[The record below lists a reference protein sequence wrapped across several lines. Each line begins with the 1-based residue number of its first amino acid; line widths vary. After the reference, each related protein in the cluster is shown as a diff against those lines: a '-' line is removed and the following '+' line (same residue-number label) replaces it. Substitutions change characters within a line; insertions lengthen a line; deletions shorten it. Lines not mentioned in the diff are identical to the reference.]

1 MDAAERAVSMAAGI
15 KTAQP
20 AFGGRPGS
28 KLDAER
34 VKGLR
39 IVQAMLILAVLGLA
53 GMLVLYFVGPAPHR
67 IARSGGTAGEAVLAP
82 SPTPSPTPVLAYQGP
97 FTPGQNVRVVNTGA
111 CLNARTYPG
120 VGAPV
125 WRCLPD
131 GSELRIVLGP
141 IYSDTMWWW
150 AVAQEGW
157 VAEPYLAPA
166 EEDGQ

>member
-1 MDAAERAVSMAAGI
+1 MAATAEI
-15 KTAQP
+15 AQP
-20 AFGGRPGS
+20 ASGS
-28 KLDAER
+28 RTCSKPNPNQ

-39 IVQAMLILAVLGLA
+39 MVQAMLILAVLGLA
-53 GMLVLYFVGPAPHR
+53 GMLVLYFVGPAPPK
-67 IARSGGTAGEAVLAP
+67 IARSGGTAGEVVLAS

-97 FTPGQNVRVVNTGA
+97 FAPGQNVRVVNTGA

-150 AVAQEGW
+150 AAAQEGW